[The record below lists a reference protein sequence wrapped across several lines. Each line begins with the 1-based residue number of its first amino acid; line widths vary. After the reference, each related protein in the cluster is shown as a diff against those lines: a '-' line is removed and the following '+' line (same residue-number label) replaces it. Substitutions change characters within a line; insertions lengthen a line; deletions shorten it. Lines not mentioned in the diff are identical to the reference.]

1 MMSIKKLELFLAI
14 SGGVV
19 YWQTPGLKG
28 HKGLLNSVDE
38 PIQYGLDL
46 RDNRGAF
53 ATFNHHI
60 NGEHYVSLTCGVL
73 GKDDRGR
80 PDAPYRF
87 YAMLPGAIYQELGAD
102 AFALARWAFS
112 KEVLGRRYGNTK
124 TEEEG
129 ELFSPQVYQDF
140 PPPIKADPQ
149 PDLSFL
155 RRQLPDE
162 QRLGQFLGALI
173 AGVAPPL
180 RFRDDGY
187 AGQWSSYDPWS
198 NRIPTTGERL
208 LEELYLCLPYEV
220 RSWCNISTAWKR
232 CDSEKFPFHLA
243 LDAESSEN
251 AAAALA
257 RIVDG
262 MEEVAQRK
270 AQTVLKHYVTP
281 LFQAI
286 AKNDEKRINQL
297 RRTFTLQSISW
308 PSAPKTIA
316 RTGGAARSDLK
327 QASTSASDPSRVALV
342 KHPLVIGAVVVALIG
357 GFGMGG
363 WVFSSK
369 GDSEETTAQLEKL
382 QTEQEKLQTER
393 NRFKT
398 QLTELQGQFQPVKQE
413 RDELQKEL
421 NQATDKIDSLTGKV
435 ASLEKDKT
443 SLKQELDTTKS
454 EKTRDDNLNKAYGK
468 TLTSLK
474 TDLANC
480 KTEKGK
486 LTEQCQTE
494 KSELAQDVAKK
505 TQDYNLLVSDLDT
518 CNTANGYL
526 SQQLGQCGS
535 EKDNL
540 AQSVKNKTQEYDA
553 KVAELDTCNTAKGG
567 LESGLK
573 TCQTEKGS
581 LDSDLNACETGKG
594 ELAEQCQTDKSKLA
608 EQCQTEKAKLTRQCE
623 KEKDDLAQKLEQ
635 LEIEL
640 ANLLPKTIAINEIA
654 WMGTTKSASDE
665 WIELHN
671 YGDRDINLKGWKL
684 IVTSGSKSQ
693 TNSLS
698 GNIPKQGFLILR
710 RKLSE
715 KGPRVSL
722 EHWKGATFDEILWNK
737 GKEGKNNASLTLKDR
752 NNEIVDQVDQWY
764 AGENG
769 QKDKRTM
776 ERKRPDVGGNVQE
789 NWCTASGY
797 IYNSRDGNSPY
808 DTGTPGSRN
817 TCAE

>member
-1 MMSIKKLELFLAI
+1 MSIKKLELFLAI

-28 HKGLLNSVDE
+28 HKGLINSVDE

-46 RDNRGAF
+46 RDNRGVF
-53 ATFNHHI
+53 ATFNHLI

-80 PDAPYRF
+80 SDAPYRF
-87 YAMLPGAIYQELGAD
+87 YAVLPWAIYQELGAD

-129 ELFSPQVYQDF
+129 ELFSPQVYKYF
-140 PPPIKADPQ
+140 SPIKADPQ

-162 QRLGQFLGALI
+162 ERLGQFLGALI

-180 RFRDDGY
+180 RFRDEGY

-198 NRIPTTGERL
+198 NRIPTNGERL

-232 CDSEKFPFHLA
+232 CDSEKFPFQLA
-243 LDAESSEN
+243 LDGESSEN

-257 RIVDG
+257 RVVDG
-262 MEEVAQRK
+262 MAEVAQRK
-270 AQTVLKHYVTP
+270 AQTVVKQYVTP

-286 AKNDEKRINQL
+286 AKNDDKRINQL

-316 RTGGAARSDLK
+316 RTGGGVRGEFK
-327 QASTSASDPSRVALV
+327 QAPTSASAQSWMALV
-342 KHPLVIGAVVVALIG
+342 KHPLVIGAVVVALVG

-363 WVFSSK
+363 RLLSSK
-369 GDSEETTAQLEKL
+369 DGLEEITAQLEKL
-382 QTEQEKLQTER
+382 QNER
-393 NRFKT
+393 NSFET
-398 QLTELQGQFQPVKQE
+398 QLTELQGQFQPVKQK

-421 NQATDKIDSLTGKV
+421 DETKGEIDSLTGQI
-435 ASLEKDKT
+435 ATLEKDKT
-443 SLKQELDTTKS
+443 LLTQELARIKS
-454 EKTRDDNLNKAYGK
+454 DKTGSDNLNKAYGEI
-468 TLTSLK
+468 TRLK
-474 TDLANC
+474 TDLGNC
-480 KTEKGK
+480 EKEKGN
-486 LTEQCQTE
+486 LTEQC
-494 KSELAQDVAKK
+494 K
-505 TQDYNLLVSDLDT
+505 TDK
-518 CNTANGYL
+518 G
-526 SQQLGQCGS
+526 
-535 EKDNL
+535 NL
-540 AQSVKNKTQEYDA
+540 AQSVAKKSQEYN
-553 KVAELDTCNTAKGG
+553 VLV
-567 LESGLK
+567 
-573 TCQTEKGS
+573 
-581 LDSDLNACETGKG
+581 SDLNICNTDKGK
-594 ELAEQCQTDKSKLA
+594 LAEQCQTDKA
-608 EQCQTEKAKLTRQCE
+608 NLTRQCQTD
-623 KEKDDLAQKLEQ
+623 KEKLTQRLEQ
-635 LEIEL
+635 LEAEL
-640 ANLLPKTIAINEIA
+640 ASLLPKTIVINEIA
-654 WMGTTKSASDE
+654 WMGTTKSVRDE

-684 IVTSGSKSQ
+684 IVTSGSDSKR
-693 TNSLS
+693 NSLS
-698 GNIPKQGFLILR
+698 GNIPRKGFLILR
-710 RKLSE
+710 RNVSE
-715 KGPRVSL
+715 TEPRVSL
-722 EHWKGATFDEILWNK
+722 EHRKGATFDGMLWNEGKK
-737 GKEGKNNASLTLKDR
+737 GKNKASLILKDR

-764 AGENG
+764 AGKND
-769 QKDKRTM
+769 DKRTM
-776 ERKRPDVGGNVQE
+776 ERKRPDVGGNDQE

-797 IYNSRDGNSPY
+797 NYNWRDDNSPY

>member
-1 MMSIKKLELFLAI
+1 MSIKKLELFLAI

-28 HKGLLNSVDE
+28 HKGLINSVDE

-46 RDNRGAF
+46 RDNRGVF
-53 ATFNHHI
+53 ATFNHLI

-80 PDAPYRF
+80 SDAPYRF
-87 YAMLPGAIYQELGAD
+87 YAVLPWAIYQELGAD

-129 ELFSPQVYQDF
+129 ELFSPQVYKYF
-140 PPPIKADPQ
+140 SPIKADPQ

-162 QRLGQFLGALI
+162 ERLGQFLGALI

-180 RFRDDGY
+180 RFRDEGY

-198 NRIPTTGERL
+198 NRIPTNGERL

-232 CDSEKFPFHLA
+232 CDSEKFPFQLA
-243 LDAESSEN
+243 LDGESSEN

-257 RIVDG
+257 RVVDG
-262 MEEVAQRK
+262 MAEVAQRK
-270 AQTVLKHYVTP
+270 AQTVVKQYVTP

-286 AKNDEKRINQL
+286 AKNDDKRINQL

-316 RTGGAARSDLK
+316 RTGGGVRGEFK
-327 QASTSASDPSRVALV
+327 QAPTSASAQSWMALV
-342 KHPLVIGAVVVALIG
+342 KHPLVIGAVVVALVG

-363 WVFSSK
+363 RLLSSK
-369 GDSEETTAQLEKL
+369 DGLEEITAQLEKL
-382 QTEQEKLQTER
+382 QNER
-393 NRFKT
+393 NSFET
-398 QLTELQGQFQPVKQE
+398 QLTELQGQFQPVKQK

-421 NQATDKIDSLTGKV
+421 DETKGEIDSLTGQI
-435 ASLEKDKT
+435 ATLEKDKT
-443 SLKQELDTTKS
+443 LLTQELARIKS
-454 EKTRDDNLNKAYGK
+454 DKTGSDNLNKAYGEI
-468 TLTSLK
+468 TRLK
-474 TDLANC
+474 TDLGNC
-480 KTEKGK
+480 EKEKGN
-486 LTEQCQTE
+486 LTEQCKTD
-494 KSELAQDVAKK
+494 KGNLAQSVAKK
-505 TQDYNLLVSDLDT
+505 SQEYNVLVSDLDT

-526 SQQLGQCGS
+526 GQQLVQCGG

-540 AQSVKNKTQEYDA
+540 AQSVEKKSQEYN
-553 KVAELDTCNTAKGG
+553 VLV
-567 LESGLK
+567 
-573 TCQTEKGS
+573 
-581 LDSDLNACETGKG
+581 SDLNICNTDKGKLAQDVAKKSQEYNVLVSDLNICNTDKG
-594 ELAEQCQTDKSKLA
+594 KLAEQCQTDKA
-608 EQCQTEKAKLTRQCE
+608 NLTRQCQTD
-623 KEKDDLAQKLEQ
+623 KEKLTQRLEQ
-635 LEIEL
+635 LEAEL
-640 ANLLPKTIAINEIA
+640 ASLLPKTIVINEIA
-654 WMGTTKSASDE
+654 WMGTTKSVRDE

-684 IVTSGSKSQ
+684 IVTSGSDSNR
-693 TNSLS
+693 NSLS
-698 GNIPKQGFLILR
+698 GNIPRKGFLILR
-710 RKLSE
+710 RNVSE
-715 KGPRVSL
+715 TEPRVSL
-722 EHWKGATFDEILWNK
+722 EHRKGATFDGMLWNEGKK
-737 GKEGKNNASLTLKDR
+737 GKNKASLILKDR

-764 AGENG
+764 AGKND
-769 QKDKRTM
+769 DKRTM
-776 ERKRPDVGGNVQE
+776 ERKRPDVGGNDQE

-797 IYNSRDGNSPY
+797 NYNWRDDNSPY